1 MIKSIY
7 KWTNQLIKYNNVC
20 FRFQMGLEC
29 SLQWLSLCCTLYT
42 TNQPKNKLKLARE
55 RLRLASLKLSS
66 WEKPTRSATH
76 RRKLTATGR
85 RPNQFPAISSADYYF
100 RLTFSRYFPWLLKL
114 YMRVLV
120 TKVLLCLEIKRLWL
134 KDQIASS
141 SSSSSFIY
149 QSLIMKKRL
158 WNFIFS
164 SVIMLVGTT
173 ISSFLFVINA
183 MLFQCN
189 GWWEY
194 SVFLKQLCIFYP
206 KKIYAWV

>member
-1 MIKSIY
+1 
-7 KWTNQLIKYNNVC
+7 
-20 FRFQMGLEC
+20 MGLGC
-29 SLQWLSLCCTLYT
+29 SLRWLNLC
-42 TNQPKNKLKLARE
+42 QPHNKWKLARE

-85 RPNQFPAISSADYYF
+85 RPNRFPAISSADYYF
-100 RLTFSRYFPWLLKL
+100 RLTSSRYFPWLLKL
-114 YMRVLV
+114 YMRVLA

-141 SSSSSFIY
+141 SSSSIY
-149 QSLIMKKRL
+149 QSLITKKRL

-194 SVFLKQLCIFYP
+194 SVFLK
-206 KKIYAWV
+206 